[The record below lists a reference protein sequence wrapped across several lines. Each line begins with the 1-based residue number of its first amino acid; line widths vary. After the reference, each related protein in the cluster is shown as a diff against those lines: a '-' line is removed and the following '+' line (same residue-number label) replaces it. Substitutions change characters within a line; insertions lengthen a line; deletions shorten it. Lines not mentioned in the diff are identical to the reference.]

1 MFSLTTCLLAGG
13 RLGVRPPGAAGGTT
27 QYPRDGSSL
36 AVACARNLDKKN
48 YSVSHIP
55 CPVSCHSL
63 RPSCKNYYTSCFF
76 NSNYLALYLMLFLIR
91 TKQE

>member
-36 AVACARNLDKKN
+36 AVACARNLDKKKLQRVS
-48 YSVSHIP
+48 YSMPGELS
-55 CPVSCHSL
+55 
-63 RPSCKNYYTSCFF
+63 
-76 NSNYLALYLMLFLIR
+76 
-91 TKQE
+91 